1 MMMNSLNNKPAD
13 VVHALAETKKLAE
26 KLKPINKRLGINSR
40 STSKHTRDRNSSV
53 DFDRW
58 LRSVGC

>member
-1 MMMNSLNNKPAD
+1 MNSLNNKPAD

-26 KLKPINKRLGINSR
+26 KLKPINKRLGINNR
-40 STSKHTRDRNSSV
+40 HISKHTRDRNSSV